1 MRFSLIPREMKFFD
15 LFDEFTAI
23 LTRASD
29 KFLALVTRWESL
41 PERTAE
47 LRQDEHAC
55 DRLVDRLI
63 DALDRS
69 FITPFDRED
78 IHNLAEALDDVMD
91 NLEETAYRLEAFRV
105 SRPTPAAL
113 SMAEI
118 IRGSCEHL
126 EKAVRLCRD
135 LTGNAGQIQTHLRE
149 ISRLENEADVIYRD
163 SERAL
168 FAQPPDVL
176 ELIKWRELYSWLEA
190 TVDAVRAASL
200 IVSEV
205 VVKGS

>member
-1 MRFSLIPREMKFFD
+1 MRFRLIPREMKFFD
-15 LFDEFTAI
+15 MFDEFAAI

-29 KFLALVTRWESL
+29 KFLALLTRWESL
-41 PERTAE
+41 AERAAE
-47 LRQDEHAC
+47 LRLDEHVC
-55 DRLVDRLI
+55 DRIVERI
-63 DALDRS
+63 ISALDRS

-78 IHNLAEALDDVMD
+78 IHNLAGALDDVMD

-105 SRPTPAAL
+105 EKPTPAAL
-113 SMAEI
+113 TIAGI
-118 IRGSCEHL
+118 IRGACEHL

-135 LTGNAGQIQTHLRE
+135 LNTNAEEIQTHLRE
-149 ISRLENEADVIYRD
+149 ISRLENEADALYRD

-168 FAQPPDVL
+168 FAQPPDIL

-200 IVSEV
+200 IISEV